1 MEKLNNF
8 DCWFI
13 ENCQKYSCTDCTK
26 YIQLK
31 WQFDNS
37 GIPKAKYKPI
47 KLVPQDC
54 DYMRFKRLA
63 EIKSDVGEFVC
74 NGNNLY
80 ICSEYTGNGKTSWA
94 IKILQSYLNLMADGN
109 YENLQ
114 GMYVSTSNLLLHLKD
129 FNNPVSKQFKDN
141 LENVDLVIWDDIAIS
156 GLSNYDYTQLYSI
169 IDSRILSE
177 KSNIFT
183 SNQTTI
189 EDLSKKIGSRLASRI
204 FNTSE
209 IIELNGVDRRN
220 GNTTGAK

>member
-1 MEKLNNF
+1 MENLNNSN
-8 DCWFI
+8 CWFI
-13 ENCQKYSCTDCTK
+13 KTCEKDSCDGCSK

-47 KLVPQDC
+47 SLFAPDC
-54 DYMRFKRLA
+54 DYLRYKRLA
-63 EIKSDVGEFVC
+63 EIKSDIGEFVI

-94 IKILQSYLNLMADGN
+94 IKLLQSYLNLMADGN
-109 YENLQ
+109 YEILQ

-141 LENVDLVIWDDIAIS
+141 LENVDLVVWDDIAIA

-169 IDSRILSE
+169 IDSRIVSE

-183 SNQTTI
+183 SNQVSLDGLASVLGI
-189 EDLSKKIGSRLASRI
+189 RLASRI
-204 FNTSE
+204 YNTSE
-209 IIELNGVDRRN
+209 IIELNGVDMRN
-220 GNTTGAK
+220 GNTTSDK